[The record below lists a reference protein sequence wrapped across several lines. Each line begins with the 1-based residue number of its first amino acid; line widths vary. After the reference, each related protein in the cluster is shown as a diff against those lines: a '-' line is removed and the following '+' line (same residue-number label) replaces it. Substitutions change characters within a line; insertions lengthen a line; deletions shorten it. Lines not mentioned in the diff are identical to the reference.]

1 MLMFSHKTD
10 FIVYNKVMAKLKT
23 ARNKKRAKS
32 ETKKSVKKSTK
43 KNGMSLYS
51 NLAYKRR
58 VKEDMRARKKA
69 EELAKLP
76 KNPILRF
83 FARLRP
89 DRVFKAI
96 FSKEGLIR
104 ILKFCAACI
113 LLMIIAVGGLFLY
126 FKKDLAAIDPEELAS
141 RVQNTV
147 NTYYDRNGELLWEDR
162 GSGDYRLVVDGS
174 EISTYMRQ
182 ATVAIED
189 KNFYNHSGIDLG
201 GIARAAYVTLLKR
214 GDVQGGSTLTQQ
226 LIKQVYFSDEAKDRS
241 FSGIPRKIKEMI
253 LAIEVEKMYSKEQ
266 IITLYLNESPYGGRR
281 NGVESAAQTYFKK
294 SAKDLDLA
302 ESALLAAIPN
312 NPGVLNPYN
321 TDGNEALINRQHLVL
336 NAMVDM
342 GYITKEQSKKAKEV
356 KILDKIQP
364 EQNQYAGMKA
374 PWFVLEVR
382 NQLEKKFGI
391 KTMREGGFSIKTT
404 LDYRA
409 QKIGESAVKAGQKIF
424 YVNGADNA
432 SLVSVDVETGQ
443 IISMVGSVDWNK
455 PGYGQVNATTSL
467 LEPASSIK
475 PILDYTPLFMK
486 RAGVNYAP
494 GSILRDE
501 NINSIYCAGTVG
513 NCSVKNYDGRFY
525 GNITIRRS
533 LAGSLNIAA
542 IKALYING
550 IENSLKVA
558 HDLGDKSY
566 CANGETAG
574 LSMAIGGGCSVKPI
588 EHANAYATLGRG
600 GVYKDLVYWL
610 EVKNSTGDVIDAWE
624 DTKGT
629 RAVDEQVA
637 YMTMSILTDCDSR
650 NFTFGYY
657 LAHNAGFCSNS
668 GDVVFGAKTGTS
680 ENGNGRAKDTWILT
694 VSPVLAT
701 AIWSGNHDGRPLS
714 NDTHDI
720 VFAISSAYISPVHN
734 QVYAKDGKWKKGQ
747 QFDVP
752 SGIKHTTING
762 VYDYWPSWYTQK
774 SSGISS
780 TKKTF
785 DRISKKLATS
795 CTPEETKVSAN
806 VTKVIDP
813 MTKKETY
820 NSGEYNPNA
829 KDDVH
834 SCDDKRPSASVSVSS
849 TGDEGEDE
857 SWTISA
863 TAEFG
868 TFELDSYTLVVNGQT
883 VKSGGLGASSGT
895 AEYIT
900 STKPTSISFK
910 VVDKAGYT
918 TTATGAAD

>member
-1 MLMFSHKTD
+1 
-10 FIVYNKVMAKLKT
+10 MAKLRT

-32 ETKKSVKKSTK
+32 EAKRSVKKSTK

-96 FSKEGLIR
+96 FSREGLIR
-104 ILKFCAACI
+104 ILKFFAACI
-113 LLMIIAVGGLFLY
+113 LLLIIAIGGLFLY

-174 EISTYMRQ
+174 DISTYMRQ

-281 NGVESAAQTYFKK
+281 NGVESAAQTYFNK

-321 TDGNEALINRQHLVL
+321 TAGNEALINRQHLVL

-342 GYITKEQSKKAKEV
+342 GYITKEQAKKAREID
-356 KILDKIQP
+356 ILEKIQP

-374 PWFVLEVR
+374 PWFVLEVKD
-382 NQLEKKFGI
+382 QLEKKFGI
-391 KTMREGGFSIKTT
+391 KTMREGGFVIKTT

-409 QKIGESAVKAGQKIF
+409 QQIGEAAVKAGQKVF
-424 YVNGADNA
+424 YINGADNA
-432 SLVSVDVETGQ
+432 ALVSVDVETGQ
-443 IISMVGSVDWNK
+443 VITMVGSVDWNK
-455 PGYGQVNATTSL
+455 QGYGQVNATTAL

-475 PILDYTPLFMK
+475 PIIDYTPLFMK
-486 RAGVNYAP
+486 RTGVNYAP

-550 IENSLKVA
+550 IDNSLKVA

-574 LSMAIGGGCSVKPI
+574 LSMAIGGGCSVKPV
-588 EHANAYATLGRG
+588 EHANAYASLARG

-610 EVKNSTGDVIDAWE
+610 EIKNSTGDIIDAWE

-629 RAVDEQVA
+629 RVVDEEVA
-637 YMTMSILTDCDSR
+637 YMTTSILTDCDSR

-657 LAHNAGFCSNS
+657 LAHNPGFCSNS

-680 ENGNGRAKDTWILT
+680 ENGNGRAKDSWILT

-701 AIWSGNHDGRPLS
+701 AIWSGNHDGRVLT

-780 TKKTF
+780 EKKTF

-795 CTPEETKVSAN
+795 CTPEETKVTAD

-813 MTKKETY
+813 MTKKETF
-820 NSGEYNPNA
+820 NAGEYNPNA

-834 SCDDKRPSASVSVSS
+834 SCNDKRPSASISVSS
-849 TGDEGEDE
+849 SGEGEDE
-857 SWTISA
+857 SWTVSA
-863 TAEFG
+863 TANFG
-868 TFELDSYTLVVNGQT
+868 TFELESYTLVVNGQT

-895 AEYIT
+895 TEYIT